1 MGKPVNNNY
10 FLPLNKY
17 LVLNLSNNM
26 VVDILIKT
34 KDGVNNL
41 SISLDGVINNLV
53 GEISHLKI
61 KDGEIIKDGVI
72 NHQIKVGE
80 INQIIVDG
88 VNLIIIKV
96 GDNNLNRI
104 TVDGEIKD
112 KITKKTGEVAADGD
126 IK

>member
-1 MGKPVNNNY
+1 MDKPVNNNY

-26 VVDILIKT
+26 VDILIKT

-41 SISLDGVINNLV
+41 NINLDGVINNNRV
-53 GEISHLKI
+53 GETSHLKI
-61 KDGEIIKDGVI
+61 RDGETIKDGVI

-96 GDNNLNRI
+96 GDNNLNI
-104 TVDGEIKD
+104 IAVDGEIKD
-112 KITKKTGEVAADGD
+112 KITKKTGEVAVDGD